1 MVTEK
6 KKPEGSEYPELW
18 YMFDAVDNLV
28 AGFHEYGDKDDEE
41 GEYGFVLQI
50 ETDQGSSEY
59 WPVIYDN
66 LRDFGKKTAIE
77 TDSGNII
84 VAPIEPDDKESVLE
98 AFNDIGFV
106 AKKATD
112 EDIDELIRE
121 LDKLSTIK
129 GGESKKYKGKGGK

>member
-6 KKPEGSEYPELW
+6 KKPEVSEYPDLW
-18 YMFDAVDNLV
+18 YMFDAVNNLV
-28 AGFHEYGDKDDEE
+28 AGFHEYGDKEGEE
-41 GEYGFVLQI
+41 EYGFVLQI
-50 ETDQGSSEY
+50 ETDKGSSPY

-66 LRDFGKKTAIE
+66 LRDFGKKVATE
-77 TDSGNII
+77 TDDGNII

-106 AKKATD
+106 AKRAKD
-112 EDIDELIRE
+112 EDIEELIRE

-129 GGESKKYKGKGGK
+129 GGESKKYKGKGGS

>member
-1 MVTEK
+1 MVTK
-6 KKPEGSEYPELW
+6 KKPEVSEYPELW
-18 YMFDAVDNLV
+18 YMFDAVNNLV
-28 AGFHEYGDKDDEE
+28 AGFHEYGVKDSEE
-41 GEYGFVLQI
+41 EEYGFVLQI
-50 ETDQGSSEY
+50 ETDTEY

-77 TDSGNII
+77 TEDGNII

-98 AFNDIGFV
+98 AFTDIGFI

-112 EDIDELIRE
+112 EDIEELIRE

-129 GGESKKYKGKGGK
+129 GGESKKYKGKGGN